1 MSTSSFAK
9 KWKEFV
15 GRMNEKGVPLPT
27 VRDPKT
33 GIGSVSL
40 TLVAI
45 SFGLC
50 VCGILTKWSGK
61 IGGIDVG
68 TALELFYASSALYFG
83 RNWRSG
89 RGGGIGSSDS
99 DQDEP
104 KGKGKGKQQ
113 VDNPDCQE

>member
-1 MSTSSFAK
+1 MAHSSFSK
-9 KWKEFV
+9 KWREFV
-15 GRMNEKGVPLPT
+15 DRMNARGVPLPT
-27 VRDPKT
+27 VRDPKS

-50 VCGILTKWSGK
+50 VLGILTKWSGK
-61 IGGIDVG
+61 VGGIDIG

-89 RGGGIGSSDS
+89 RGGSIGSSDS
-99 DQDEP
+99 AQDDRGDRGP
-104 KGKGKGKQQ
+104 GQRNI
-113 VDNPDCQE
+113 DNPDR